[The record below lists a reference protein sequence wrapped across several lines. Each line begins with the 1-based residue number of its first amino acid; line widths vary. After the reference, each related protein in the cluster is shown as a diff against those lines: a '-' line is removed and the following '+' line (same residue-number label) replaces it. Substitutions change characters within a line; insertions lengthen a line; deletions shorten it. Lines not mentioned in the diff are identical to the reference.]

1 MKPTKVILSLATLAL
16 GIASAATSY
25 DVKLTGPTW
34 IGATQMK
41 AGEYKVEMQGNMAI
55 FKSGKNVVEIPAT
68 MGTSE
73 QKYSATSLSI
83 VDSKLREIDFG
94 GTKSKIT
101 FTADVQAQ
109 ASK

>member
-25 DVKLTGPTW
+25 EVKLTGPTW

-41 AGEYKVEMQGNMAI
+41 AGDYKVELQGGMAI

-68 MGTSE
+68 VGTSE
-73 QKYSATSLSI
+73 QKYNATSISI

-94 GTKSKIT
+94 GTKSKIS
-101 FTADVQAQ
+101 FAADVQAQ
-109 ASK
+109 GTK

>member
-1 MKPTKVILSLATLAL
+1 MKCTKVILGFAVLAL

-41 AGEYKVEMQGNMAI
+41 AGEYKVEIQGGMAV

-83 VDSKLREIDFG
+83 IDSKLREIDFG

-101 FTADVQAQ
+101 FTADVQSAGT
-109 ASK
+109 K